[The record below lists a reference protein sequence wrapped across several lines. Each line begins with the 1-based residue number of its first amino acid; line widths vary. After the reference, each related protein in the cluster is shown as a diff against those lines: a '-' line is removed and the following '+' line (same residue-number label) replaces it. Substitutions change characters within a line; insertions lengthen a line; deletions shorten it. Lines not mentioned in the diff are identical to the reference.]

1 MGQVFYDMGVLS
13 FAEVV
18 ECSASDLVGQY
29 VGQTGPKT
37 KKLFEKAL
45 GKVLFID
52 EAYRL
57 SQGHFAQEAIDELV
71 GLLTHPT
78 FKSKLIVILAGYE
91 QDMNHLMSVNTG
103 LSSRFPDQI
112 FFQDMDAEDCL
123 VVVQKELQ
131 KKNVRLPNL
140 SDKASAL
147 YLDMKEMIRD
157 LSEQK
162 DWGNARDMISLSKE
176 LIGQALLKN
185 TGSNTALALD
195 DDDALDVLKKMLTE
209 RQRRSKAPVKSK
221 CHVPNLPT
229 QSSAPNPPTPPAIN
243 ISTQETR
250 KAPPPSSPPETSR
263 PSTPSSATSFRSR
276 GRGGSRGR
284 GRGRGQEVKNRAP
297 PQSHSGN
304 IPKYT
309 TNSSV
314 QDPTQPD
321 PGVSA
326 KDWQDLLAA
335 KRAEEENEIKATN
348 SIRLWEQ
355 QEQND
360 RKKEELHNKVMEDL
374 TKDEA
379 SEPDAS
385 KRSELQRQRE
395 EARLR
400 AHAARVQREKAAR
413 ELETK
418 REAERKRKEQDAQAQ
433 RKLREMGVCP
443 VGFRWINMGTYYRCA
458 GGSHVVSMSEL
469 GL

>member
-1 MGQVFYDMGVLS
+1 MGQVFYDIGVLS
-13 FAEVV
+13 SAEVV

-57 SQGHFAQEAIDELV
+57 SQGHFAQEAVDELV

-78 FKSKLIVILAGYE
+78 FKSKFIVILAGYE
-91 QDMNHLMSVNTG
+91 QDMNRLMSVNTG

-131 KKNVRLPNL
+131 KKNVQLPDL
-140 SDKASAL
+140 SDNASTL
-147 YLDMKEMIRD
+147 YLEMKEMIRD

-162 DWGNARDMISLSKE
+162 DWGNARDMITLSKE
-176 LIGQALLKN
+176 LIGQALLKS
-185 TGSNTALALD
+185 TGSNTALELD
-195 DDDALDVLKKMLTE
+195 NDDALNILKKMLAE
-209 RQRRSKAPVKSK
+209 RQRRSKASVKPK
-221 CHVPNLPT
+221 RHVPNLPT
-229 QSSAPNPPTPPAIN
+229 QSSAPDPPTPPAIN
-243 ISTQETR
+243 ISTQEAR
-250 KAPPPSSPPETSR
+250 KSPPSSPPETSR
-263 PSTPSSATSFRSR
+263 PSTPSSASSVQSQ

-284 GRGRGQEVKNRAP
+284 GRGRVQEVKNRAP

-304 IPKYT
+304 IRQNT

-335 KRAEEENEIKATN
+335 KRAEKEKEIKATN

-355 QEQND
+355 QEKND
-360 RKKEELHNKVMEDL
+360 RKEEEQHKKVMEDL
-374 TKDEA
+374 TKVEA

-385 KRSELQRQRE
+385 KRSELQKQRE

-413 ELETK
+413 ELEAK

-443 VGFRWINMGTYYRCA
+443 VGFRWINMGTHYRCA
-458 GGSHVVSMSEL
+458 GGSHIVSMSQL

>member
-1 MGQVFYDMGVLS
+1 MGVLS
-13 FAEVV
+13 SAEVV

-37 KKLFEKAL
+37 KKLFERAL

-195 DDDALDVLKKMLTE
+195 DDDALDVLKKMLAE
-209 RQRRSKAPVKSK
+209 RQRRSKLPVKSK
-221 CHVPNLPT
+221 RHVPNLPT
-229 QSSAPNPPTPPAIN
+229 QSSAPDPPTPPAIN
-243 ISTQETR
+243 VTTQEAR

-263 PSTPSSATSFRSR
+263 PTTPSSATSVRS
-276 GRGGSRGR
+276 RGGSRGR

-297 PQSHSGN
+297 LQSHSGN
-304 IPKYT
+304 IPKNP

-321 PGVSA
+321 PGVST

-335 KRAEEENEIKATN
+335 KRAEKENETKATN

-360 RKKEELHNKVMEDL
+360 RKKEEQYNKNLEDL
-374 TKDEA
+374 TKVEA

-395 EARLR
+395 EARLK

-413 ELETK
+413 GLEAK

-458 GGSHVVSMSEL
+458 GGSHDDVVSMSEL